1 MYKTVGKRRC
11 FLANFISLYYI
22 TNYPLQV
29 FHLDENL
36 GDDYEEESSSA
47 GYHTDE
53 SCSPTPE
60 PVVTG
65 SNCEVLSVE
74 ENCSDLTSANV
85 TVGQLAER
93 YGALY
98 AQANLHTLDALDALE
113 SLKDAPDLKAKILYS
128 VVVVSAVLNSNVN
141 IYSGKV
147 LLPSLNCQLNNLN
160 LDLKSRNLFLFNKV
174 LILILIKNI

>member
-1 MYKTVGKRRC
+1 M
-11 FLANFISLYYI
+11 
-22 TNYPLQV
+22 QV

-65 SNCEVLSVE
+65 NNCEVLSVE
-74 ENCSDLTSANV
+74 DNCSDLTSASI
-85 TVGQLAER
+85 TVEQLAER

-128 VVVVSAVLNSNVN
+128 VVVVSVIFFLNRIIINERYFS
-141 IYSGKV
+141 
-147 LLPSLNCQLNNLN
+147 LSLNYDIIYQLNNLY
-160 LDLKSRNLFLFNKV
+160 
-174 LILILIKNI
+174 LINHT

>member
-1 MYKTVGKRRC
+1 MSGKKEVFYNQMLHTSKAC
-11 FLANFISLYYI
+11 YNTSYSI
-22 TNYPLQV
+22 QV
-29 FHLDENL
+29 FHLNENL

-65 SNCEVLSVE
+65 SNCEVLNVE
-74 ENCSDLTSANV
+74 ENCSDLTSANI
-85 TVGQLAER
+85 TVEQLAER

-113 SLKDAPDLKAKILYS
+113 SLKNAPDLKAKILYS
-128 VVVVSAVLNSNVN
+128 VVVVSATLSLSNCKWN
-141 IYSGKV
+141 GSASPFAKLRYYLSE
-147 LLPSLNCQLNNLN
+147 
-160 LDLKSRNLFLFNKV
+160 
-174 LILILIKNI
+174 

>member
-1 MYKTVGKRRC
+1 M
-11 FLANFISLYYI
+11 
-22 TNYPLQV
+22 QV

-65 SNCEVLSVE
+65 SNCEVLSE
-74 ENCSDLTSANV
+74 ENCSDLTSANI
-85 TVGQLAER
+85 TVEQLAER
-93 YGALY
+93 YSALY

-113 SLKDAPDLKAKILYS
+113 SLKNAPDLKAKILYS
-128 VVVVSAVLNSNVN
+128 VVVVSAVLS
-141 IYSGKV
+141 
-147 LLPSLNCQLNNLN
+147 
-160 LDLKSRNLFLFNKV
+160 
-174 LILILIKNI
+174 

>member
-1 MYKTVGKRRC
+1 MSHEQTLRDILC
-11 FLANFISLYYI
+11 FIIA
-22 TNYPLQV
+22 QHAQA

-65 SNCEVLSVE
+65 SNCEALSLE
-74 ENCSDLTSANV
+74 ENCADLTSADV
-85 TVGQLAER
+85 TVERLAER
-93 YGALY
+93 YGLLY

-113 SLKDAPDLKAKILYS
+113 PLKDAPDLKAKILYS
-128 VVVVSAVLNSNVN
+128 VVVVSARF
-141 IYSGKV
+141 
-147 LLPSLNCQLNNLN
+147 
-160 LDLKSRNLFLFNKV
+160 KSYNRNYATLEKRRHRLV
-174 LILILIKNI
+174 